1 MNPRYQRHPDLR
13 LAAVEGEGVVL
24 HLGTRRYFSVNDS
37 GLTLLE
43 ALVAPQS
50 FDDLV
55 AALVQRYDVTAAGAG
70 ECVREFL
77 ERCLAA
83 KLLVVEGGR

>member
-1 MNPRYQRHPDLR
+1 MITRYRRHPELR

-43 ALVAPQS
+43 LLAAPHS
-50 FDDLV
+50 LGDLV
-55 AALVQRYDVTAAGAG
+55 AVLAERYEVTADDAR
-70 ECVREFL
+70 ESVRAFVDG
-77 ERCLAA
+77 CLAA
-83 KLLVVEGGR
+83 RLLEIDGDA